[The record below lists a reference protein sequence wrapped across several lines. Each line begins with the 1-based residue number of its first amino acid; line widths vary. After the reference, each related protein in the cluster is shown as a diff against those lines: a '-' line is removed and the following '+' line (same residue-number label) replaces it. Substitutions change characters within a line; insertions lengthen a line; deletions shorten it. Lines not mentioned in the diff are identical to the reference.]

1 MKNYAALVCGV
12 LIWAVIN
19 GLVVKGIQMPP
30 AILGA
35 LMSLVG
41 VVLFIPWLVVK
52 KPKLSSRQLK
62 YLVFLGLAAAINN
75 SFFYTALTINQK
87 GAQVC
92 LVHYFASILAIV
104 WVALIPVFKEK
115 LDAGSITGVVMG
127 AAGLIIAAGSGWL
140 KHETWIYL
148 AFLSAF
154 FYSFEI
160 VFSRLLSDK
169 EAVHPNVSAFTK
181 LFFQLLLMPL
191 VGIFLL
197 QQKFTVGQ
205 DKIPHILAAGF
216 LLFLSFIFVFYGLKK
231 VPAKHFAVIGY
242 LDRVGA
248 IVIFALVWGER
259 FGWNV
264 WLGGALILAAE
275 LPIIFSSRKARKQ
288 IQEI

>member
-19 GLVVKGIQMPP
+19 GFVVKGIQIPP
-30 AILGA
+30 AILGS

-41 VVLFIPWLVVK
+41 VALFIPWLAIK
-52 KPKLSSRQLK
+52 KPSLSWRQKKILI
-62 YLVFLGLAAAINN
+62 FLGLAAAFNN

-87 GAQVC
+87 GTQV
-92 LVHYFASILAIV
+92 LLIHYFASLLAMV

-115 LDAGSITGVVMG
+115 LDAGSILGVVMG
-127 AAGLIIAAGSGWL
+127 AAGLVIATGSGWL
-140 KHETWIYL
+140 EHAVWFYL

-160 VFSRLLSDK
+160 VLSRLLSDK
-169 EAVHPNVSAFTK
+169 ENVHPNVSAFAK
-181 LFFQLLLMPL
+181 LFFQLMLMPL
-191 VGIFLL
+191 VGVFLL
-197 QQKFTVGQ
+197 QQNFAIAH
-205 DKIPHILAAGF
+205 DKISYILVAGF

-248 IVIFALVWGER
+248 IAIFGFVWGER

-264 WLGGALILAAE
+264 WLGGALILLAE
-275 LPIIFSSRKARKQ
+275 VPIIFSSRKK
-288 IQEI
+288 